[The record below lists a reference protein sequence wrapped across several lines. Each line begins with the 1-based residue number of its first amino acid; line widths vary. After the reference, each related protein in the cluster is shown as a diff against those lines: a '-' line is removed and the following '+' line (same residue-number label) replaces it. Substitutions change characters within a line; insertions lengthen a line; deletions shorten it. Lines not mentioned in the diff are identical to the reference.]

1 MRLARPAALA
11 VAVAA
16 LACAAAAA
24 PPPPP
29 APTPLLGGGVVRP
42 GEGRGIVHFVFVA
55 RWCGPC
61 ESEMQALRRLAARMR
76 RADYQLVVVGVAR
89 RESPAEFAAWLRALG
104 YDGAAAFDE
113 GGRLERMYGAEALPW
128 HVVVGPG
135 GKVLSAGER
144 TPDAARLHRWLSSPG
159 D

>member
-11 VAVAA
+11 VAFAA

-24 PPPPP
+24 PPAPT

-61 ESEMQALRRLAARMR
+61 EAEMQALRRLAARMR

-89 RESPAEFAAWLRALG
+89 RESPAEFAACWPWPISAPKIW
-104 YDGAAAFDE
+104 AF
-113 GGRLERMYGAEALPW
+113 RP
-128 HVVVGPG
+128 P
-135 GKVLSAGER
+135 
-144 TPDAARLHRWLSSPG
+144 TPFCQKIWTS
-159 D
+159 